1 MGVTGESNSLL
12 VVLAAEGI
20 GAKPTNGRLPA
31 GPKRSGVADSPARRG
46 CPKKYKQWKMIG

>member
-1 MGVTGESNSLL
+1 MAGGGLAVRLWVAGESDSLL
-12 VVLAAEGI
+12 AVPVAAGI

-46 CPKKYKQWKMIG
+46 